1 MTGQV
6 PRPPPGPLQPAA
18 EPAQPADGHDAQ
30 PGSGPVLEVVHGQPS
45 AEELAALTVVLAAA
59 LARRG
64 ATGPGRAGRA
74 ASSWASRSRGM
85 RAPLRRG
92 PDAWRRSARPG

>member
-6 PRPPPGPLQPAA
+6 PRPAPGPVQPAGG
-18 EPAQPADGHDAQ
+18 PAQPAGDPVQ
-30 PGSGPVLEVVHGQPS
+30 PGRGPVLEVVRGQPS

-59 LARRG
+59 LARLDGAGRG
-64 ATGPGRAGRA
+64 RPGRS
-74 ASSWASRSRGM
+74 ASGWASRSRGL
-85 RAPLRRG
+85 RAPLRPG